1 MNIMKNLIFL
11 AIAALVAG
19 CAGEPGI
26 QTGPGAETT
35 FDGLVRI
42 DNSRFADAWIDPDV
56 DLSQYNKIIPIR
68 AEFEF
73 RAVKETPATTSMR
86 RTAASN
92 TEFWISDADRA
103 RLVDEVSG
111 VFQDELAK
119 SRSFTITDTPGPE
132 TLILV
137 GTLHDIV
144 SNVPP
149 DLVGRGE
156 IFISSVGQATLVLEL
171 RDSLSNE
178 TIYRALDRR
187 SGQQAS
193 GTTMIRSNSVT
204 TWAEVRRLARRWAVR
219 LREGLDS
226 VHGN

>member
-1 MNIMKNLIFL
+1 MKPMKKL
-11 AIAALVAG
+11 ATIAVAAVFVG
-19 CAGEPGI
+19 CTSAPSI
-26 QTGPGAETT
+26 QSGPGAETT
-35 FDGLVRI
+35 FDGLAKI

-56 DLSQYNKIIPIR
+56 DLSRYNKIIPVR

-73 RAVKETPATTSMR
+73 RAVKETPQATGLR
-86 RTAASN
+86 RSN
-92 TEFWISDADRA
+92 ESEYWITEEDRA

-111 VFQDELAK
+111 VFRDELAK
-119 SRSFTITDTPGPE
+119 SKSFTITDQPGPD

-144 SNVPP
+144 SRVPP
-149 DLVGRGE
+149 DLLGRGE
-156 IFISSVGQATLVLEL
+156 IFISSVGEATLVLEL
-171 RDSLSNE
+171 RDSLSGE

-187 SGQQAS
+187 MGEQAG

-226 VHGN
+226 VHGS

>member
-1 MNIMKNLIFL
+1 MKKLATI
-11 AIAALVAG
+11 AIAAVFAG
-19 CAGEPGI
+19 CTAAPSV
-26 QTGPGAETT
+26 QTGADAETT
-35 FDGLVRI
+35 FDGLVKI

-56 DLSQYNKIIPIR
+56 DLSRYNKIIPIR

-73 RAVKETPATTSMR
+73 RAVKENPKATGLR
-86 RTAASN
+86 RSN
-92 TEFWISDADRA
+92 ESEYWITEENRA
-103 RLVDEVSG
+103 RLVEEVSD
-111 VFQDELAK
+111 VFRDELAK
-119 SRSFTITDTPGPE
+119 SKSFTITDQPGPD

-144 SNVPP
+144 SRVPP
-149 DLVGRGE
+149 DLIGRGE
-156 IFISSVGQATLVLEL
+156 IFISSVGEATLVLEL
-171 RDSLSNE
+171 RDSLSGE

-187 SGQQAS
+187 RGEQPG

-226 VHGN
+226 VHGS